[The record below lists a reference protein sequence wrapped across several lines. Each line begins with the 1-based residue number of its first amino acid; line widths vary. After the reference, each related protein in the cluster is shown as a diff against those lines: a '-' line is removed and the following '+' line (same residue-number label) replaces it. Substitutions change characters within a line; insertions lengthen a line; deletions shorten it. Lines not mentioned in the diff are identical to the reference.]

1 MGKVD
6 FSAFE
11 GIGAFSMPQLMPF
24 APEFHPGAIIA
35 VALLYLVSAA
45 ETLGDT
51 AALAAI
57 GFKRIPTEREF
68 SGAVAADSLQ
78 LHCWLLRLLS
88 VHHVCSKHWPCGYD

>member
-1 MGKVD
+1 
-6 FSAFE
+6 
-11 GIGAFSMPQLMPF
+11 MPQLMPF

-57 GFKRIPTEREF
+57 GFKRIPTERE
-68 SGAVAADSLQ
+68 SRA
-78 LHCWLLRLLS
+78 R
-88 VHHVCSKHWPCGYD
+88 

>member
-11 GIGAFSMPQLMPF
+11 GIGVFSMPQFMPF
-24 APEFHPGAIIA
+24 VPEFHPGAIIA

-57 GFKRIPTEREF
+57 SSSAFPPNANFQAR
-68 SGAVAADSLQ
+68 
-78 LHCWLLRLLS
+78 
-88 VHHVCSKHWPCGYD
+88 